1 MTKLDRL
8 RNRFDELNVDGILI
22 TNQFNRKYLSG
33 FTGSTG
39 VVLISKGESK
49 FLTDFRYIEQAT
61 AQCVG
66 FEIVKQTI
74 PYNELVNEECKKMG
88 IKRLAFEQDNLT
100 YATFKAYESKFEGEL
115 IPVSGLV
122 EEQRKVKTAEEIA
135 IIQTAADIADAT
147 FKYILDFIKPGLT
160 ELEVSNEMEFFM
172 RKAGA
177 TSSSFEIIVA
187 SGWRSA
193 LPHGIASSKVIEK
206 GDMVTL
212 DFGAV
217 YNQYVSDM
225 TRTVA
230 IGNPGEKLKEIYA
243 IVLEAQENA
252 NNHIRPGIS
261 GIEADALAREII
273 TAKGYGDYFGHGL
286 GHSIGLEV
294 HEGPNLSLRS
304 HEILVPGNVVTN
316 EPGIYIP
323 ELGGVR
329 IEDDLVI
336 TESGNYPLTISTKE
350 LIIL

>member
-8 RNRFDELNVDGILI
+8 RNKFDELNVDGMLI

-39 VVLISKGESK
+39 VVLISKGDSK
-49 FLTDFRYIEQAT
+49 FITDFRYIEQAT

-122 EEQRKVKTAEEIA
+122 EEQRKVKTADEIA

-193 LPHGIASSKVIEK
+193 LPHGVASSKVIEK

-212 DFGAV
+212 DFGAM
-217 YNQYVSDM
+217 YNHYVSDM

-230 IGNPGEKLKEIYA
+230 VGDPGEKLKEIYA
-243 IVLEAQENA
+243 IVLEAQENG
-252 NNHIRPGIS
+252 NVHIRPGIS
-261 GIEADALAREII
+261 GIEADALARDII

-294 HEGPNLSLRS
+294 HEGPNLSFRS
-304 HEILVPGNVVTN
+304 PEILVPGNVVTN

-336 TESGNYPLTISTKE
+336 TEIGNYPLTISTKE